1 MIWRTPRQAWPT
13 PSGSWRCPHTTSTG
27 WDFSQSP
34 PGDPGRQRQR
44 TASPAPTRRRTTWRP
59 RNPPAP
65 VTRIMLSPPEGRAIP
80 HYAFRSSAVER
91 RQFRQKRP
99 PADPSRSVA
108 GWPVHA
114 NTLGGIQGATSA
126 GEGTNRAISPGA
138 ARGAMPLALAR
149 GLGEEGRKDCLDA
162 SGPAL
167 GALDSFAVT
176 LADGHGQRE
185 SLSTPAAAKI
195 VSRHG
200 HPPEE
205 CRRVDGSRQAIVVGG
220 EGSRMPLAASE
231 AAASSA

>member
-1 MIWRTPRQAWPT
+1 MRVQLEYGRDGLRVEVPDRNFHRLGLQPIGTGRP
-13 PSGSWRCPHTTSTG
+13 GSAEAADGLAGAHEPAH
-27 WDFSQSP
+27 DVASQESA
-34 PGDPGRQRQR
+34 GTRHEDHAVAPGRQG
-44 TASPAPTRRRTTWRP
+44 
-59 RNPPAP
+59 NPPLRLP
-65 VTRIMLSPPEGRAIP
+65 LLCGREKT
-80 HYAFRSSAVER
+80 V
-91 RQFRQKRP
+91 
-99 PADPSRSVA
+99 PSEAAAGRSVAIGA

-162 SGPAL
+162 FGPAL

-205 CRRVDGSRQAIVVGG
+205 CRRVDGPRQAIVVGG
-220 EGSRMPLAASE
+220 EGSMMPLAASE
-231 AAASSA
+231 AAASSV